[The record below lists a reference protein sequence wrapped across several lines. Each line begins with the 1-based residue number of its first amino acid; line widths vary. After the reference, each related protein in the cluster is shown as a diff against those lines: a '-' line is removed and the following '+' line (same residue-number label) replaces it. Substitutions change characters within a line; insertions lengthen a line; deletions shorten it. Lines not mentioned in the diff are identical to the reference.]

1 MKKLFNFGFAAFII
15 VSVLFTSCEQDVT
28 GGNAP
33 SSNFSTGLSVAKQ
46 TASVGAP
53 PNQWTQITDP
63 VFTNTFTNVTIQAVN
78 YGATGQSSPASVFV
92 AGGTKGAAAYSPD
105 GVSWTTIPNVTAGQ
119 TIYGIA
125 NDGSGTFIMVADG
138 SYLAYTNNIL
148 SGQWTTLDASD
159 THIIS
164 TIYAVAYGE
173 LSGRFV
179 IGGYG
184 GSAAYSDDG
193 GAAWTQISELLP
205 IFTNAN
211 SNIRAI
217 ASYPDDFDSGDDF
230 FLAVGGRS
238 GMAPM
243 PNAAA
248 YSTSNGD
255 INTWKQTK
263 NGIFC
268 RGLTVNP
275 NVYDPT
281 LYFVAAGYDMENP
294 VNHNIAYINPYNL
307 DFSMWV
313 QVPTTTTNVPG
324 WLDCIA
330 YGGIAGQNNGY
341 FVAGGVDAQISYT
354 TNLAN
359 WTPVK
364 VTGFTSYVDGICYG
378 DVQLGATEGRFVA
391 VGDNGI
397 GAYTT
402 NGVFTKPGP
411 TVPYKN

>member
-15 VSVLFTSCEQDVT
+15 VAFLFTSCEQ
-28 GGNAP
+28 
-33 SSNFSTGLSVAKQ
+33 SNGDIALSVAKQ
-46 TASVGAP
+46 ATSVGAP

-63 VFTNTFTNVTIQAVN
+63 VFTNTFTVNKLTIQAVN

-92 AGGTKGAAAYSPD
+92 VGGNNGAAAYSPD
-105 GVSWTTIPNVTAGQ
+105 GVSWTAIPNVTSGQ

-148 SGQWTTLDASD
+148 SGKWTTLGASD
-159 THIIS
+159 THIIN

-173 LSGRFV
+173 ISERFV

-184 GSAAYSDDG
+184 GSAAYSDNG
-193 GAAWTQISELLP
+193 GATWTQIPELLP
-205 IFTNAN
+205 FFTNAN

-217 ASYPDDFDSGDDF
+217 ASYPDYADSEEDF

-255 INTWKQTK
+255 LNTWKQTK

-275 NVYDPT
+275 DVNDPT
-281 LYFVAAGYDMENP
+281 LYFVAAGYDMANP
-294 VNHNIAYINPYNL
+294 IDHNIAYINPYNL
-307 DFSMWV
+307 DYNLWV

-330 YGGIAGQNNGY
+330 YGGAGQNNGY
-341 FVAGGVDAQISYT
+341 FVAGGVSGQISYT
-354 TNLAN
+354 TNLTN
-359 WTPVK
+359 WILVK
-364 VTGFTSYVDGICYG
+364 VTGFTSYVDGIGYG
-378 DVQLGATEGRFVA
+378 DVQVGSTVGRFVA

-411 TVPYKN
+411 TVPYKIN